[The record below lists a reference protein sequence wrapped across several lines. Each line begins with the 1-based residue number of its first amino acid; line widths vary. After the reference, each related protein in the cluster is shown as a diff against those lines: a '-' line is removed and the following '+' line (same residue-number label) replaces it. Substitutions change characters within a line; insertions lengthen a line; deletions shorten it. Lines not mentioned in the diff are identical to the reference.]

1 LVSRFQSAQHVLN
14 AQPNAAALRD
24 AVSKYITDRWL
35 DPQPAPAAPGGA
47 AAPQRYWGA
56 R

>member
-1 LVSRFQSAQHVLN
+1 MILSERPSLVGHMQ
-14 AQPNAAALRD
+14 

-35 DPQPAPAAPGGA
+35 DPQPAPPASG
-47 AAPQRYWGA
+47 APQRYWGA